1 MVKQCHNHV
10 VYLYDKKQKY
20 SLNITLLQ
28 KITYF
33 CLITFT
39 NLLGMLLIIVYLKE
53 RTFLFLGGQSSPMP
67 WLFYTA
73 CIGMHFLADAL
84 DNVIQFGTLS
94 RVSGFLCH
102 GFKWPISSFI
112 SFNIRQGL
120 KCWHVASTPTL
131 TMWLLCSHPCP
142 QGLNMFLS
150 QQVFCSEHD
159 KENLVLLWVKNL
171 PWQKLKALKMRV
183 LHSKLV
189 CSHNFPKTSSDN

>member
-1 MVKQCHNHV
+1 MYSSNSLDVVKQCHNHV

-53 RTFLFLGGQSSPMP
+53 RTFLFLGGQSSSMP

-73 CIGMHFLADAL
+73 CIGMHFLADEL

-102 GFKWPISSFI
+102 GSKWAHRFVHFLQYTSGLEVLACSIYTD
-112 SFNIRQGL
+112 FNYVI
-120 KCWHVASTPTL
+120 
-131 TMWLLCSHPCP
+131 TMLPP
-142 QGLNMFLS
+142 LS
-150 QQVFCSEHD
+150 PGS
-159 KENLVLLWVKNL
+159 
-171 PWQKLKALKMRV
+171 
-183 LHSKLV
+183 
-189 CSHNFPKTSSDN
+189 